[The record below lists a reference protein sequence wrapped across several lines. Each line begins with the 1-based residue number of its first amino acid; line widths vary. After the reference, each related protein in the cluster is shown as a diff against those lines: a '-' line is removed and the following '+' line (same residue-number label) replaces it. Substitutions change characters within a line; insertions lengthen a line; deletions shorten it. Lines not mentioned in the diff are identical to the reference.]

1 MARLLSVQDVARE
14 LDLSERRVRA
24 LIEEDQ
30 LPAERVG
37 RSWLLSPDDVERF
50 HRRKGRRGRPLSSRN
65 AWALLALLGDEKP
78 EWVRPDVLSRLRRYA
93 RNPEWLLNG
102 VEHSEPRAD
111 VRFLWLPKQD
121 LPKLSDYAL
130 ARSGLSA
137 SRAVSQMD
145 VVARPKEPLDAYA
158 SADVASD
165 ILRRF
170 VPEQNVDDPNVI
182 LRIPELPWISKKQG
196 EVSLAVA
203 AADLLDHDDP
213 RVRRAGQNALRRL
226 SLAS

>member
-1 MARLLSVQDVARE
+1 MAKLLSVQDVARE

-24 LIEEDQ
+24 LIEEQQ

-37 RSWLLSPDDVERF
+37 RSWLLSPGDVERF
-50 HRRKGRRGRPLSSRN
+50 QRRKGRRGRPLSSRN
-65 AWALLALLGDEKP
+65 AWALLALLDDERP

-121 LPKLSDYAL
+121 LPKLRAYAL

-145 VVARPKEPLDAYA
+145 VVARPNEPLDAYA
-158 SADVASD
+158 SAKVASD
-165 ILRRF
+165 ILQRF
-170 VPEQNVDDPNVI
+170 VPEQSVEDPNVI
-182 LRIPELPWISKKQG
+182 LRIPELPWVSSEKG